1 MGRVQGEGETEWKI
15 WRKKQIVKD
24 SLKRATVDLEEL
36 ATYRV
41 IGGVKTRYVTTH
53 RHTHTHTHTHTH
65 IYIYI

>member
-24 SLKRATVDLEEL
+24 SFKRATVDLEEL

-41 IGGVKTRYVTTH
+41 IGGVKTGYVT
-53 RHTHTHTHTHTH
+53 THTHTH
-65 IYIYI
+65 IYIYIYIIVK